1 MKNIYTFKSDEY
13 EQDTAFQKDIIYH
26 VAFKRDDVSW
36 YL

>member
-1 MKNIYTFKSDEY
+1 MKNIYTFKYDKY
-13 EQDTAFQKDIIYH
+13 EEDMTFQKDIIYH